1 MSHQEAA
8 MRTLHFRSVER
19 RRTVR
24 VTLCAELIVQGSTE
38 NNGTFK
44 VKARTLSVSRHG
56 GMMVMDP
63 EVATGQKLV
72 LINMNCRQKA
82 ECQVV
87 ATKTARDGKRHIS
100 FKPPHRRRY
109 DLSASSFGRSLPR
122 RRDCRHSQSS
132 GTPHRQR
139 GTFHGTSRGQS
150 APLSQHPALRTA
162 GGTTRGASSADSQGS
177 GDLGR
182 LHFHDSSLAE

>member
-24 VTLCAELIVQGSTE
+24 VTLCVELIVQGSSE

-44 VKARTLSVSRHG
+44 VKARTLSASRHG

-63 EVATGQKLV
+63 EVATGQKLI
-72 LINMNCRQKA
+72 LINMNSRQKD
-82 ECQVV
+82 EGQVV

-100 FKPPHRRRY
+100 FKFM
-109 DLSASSFGRSLPR
+109 SAELNFWKMCFPAAG
-122 RRDCRHSQSS
+122 
-132 GTPHRQR
+132 
-139 GTFHGTSRGQS
+139 
-150 APLSQHPALRTA
+150 AKPLL
-162 GGTTRGASSADSQGS
+162 RGA
-177 GDLGR
+177 R
-182 LHFHDSSLAE
+182 PHFDPVLVPKSI